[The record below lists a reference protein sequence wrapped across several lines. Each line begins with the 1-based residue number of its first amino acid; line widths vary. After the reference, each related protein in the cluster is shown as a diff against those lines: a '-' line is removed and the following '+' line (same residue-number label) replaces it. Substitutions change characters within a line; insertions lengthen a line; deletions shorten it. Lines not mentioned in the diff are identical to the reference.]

1 MWSPSAWIST
11 ADMRRISRRTLFG
24 LAAAAVVG
32 VVARVLMR
40 LVALSVGD
48 GEFTMMGSVFIVLI
62 YVVAMAP
69 LAVAA
74 TFTVRWWRWL
84 FGAAGS
90 VFLLFPAI
98 GVAGEEIG
106 RVGDVPWWLWVW
118 LVATSVGV
126 FATLVAAPLASVWP
140 SIGRGGRR
148 RPALLPP
155 LVLGP

>member
-1 MWSPSAWIST
+1 MWRT
-11 ADMRRISRRTLFG
+11 LRRILFG

-48 GEFTMMGSVFIVLI
+48 GEFTMVGSVFIVLI

-69 LAVAA
+69 LAVVA
-74 TFTVRWWRWL
+74 TFSLRWWRWL

-106 RVGDVPWWLWVW
+106 HVGEMEWWRRLW
-118 LVATSVGV
+118 LVAASIGV
-126 FATLVAAPLASVWP
+126 FATLVAAPLATIWAVD
-140 SIGRGGRR
+140 RQRR
-148 RPALLPP
+148 TRATEVTLEPAT
-155 LVLGP
+155 V

>member
-1 MWSPSAWIST
+1 
-11 ADMRRISRRTLFG
+11 MRRVGSTVHGPMWRTLRWILFG
-24 LAAAAVVG
+24 VAAAGAVG
-32 VVARVLMR
+32 VVARVFMR

-74 TFTVRWWRWL
+74 ALTQRWWRWV
-84 FGAAGS
+84 FGAGGS

-106 RVGDVPWWLWVW
+106 HVGDVPWWRWVW
-118 LVATSVGV
+118 LVAASIGV
-126 FATLVAAPLASVWP
+126 FATLLAAPLATVWAVD
-140 SIGRGGRR
+140 RQRR
-148 RPALLPP
+148 TSEVEVEVVTA
-155 LVLGP
+155 